1 MSLSRA
7 VAHRK
12 GEPDC
17 RRLAQKHPTTYA
29 TPRHKWQRRARVSV
43 AADDS
48 ARQFQLLS
56 GGEFTQQLLDAQQT
70 FITVDNNV

>member
-1 MSLSRA
+1 
-7 VAHRK
+7 
-12 GEPDC
+12 
-17 RRLAQKHPTTYA
+17 
-29 TPRHKWQRRARVSV
+29 V

-70 FITVDNNV
+70 FITVDSNV